1 MAPRVTGVVQGLAAE
16 SMRASPGTALQRG
29 LPFAVVMATAGA
41 SVLAGRCGW
50 PALVVPL
57 LGLAIVQAAW
67 LPVAGL
73 LRHRAEF
80 RLGWSA
86 WWTVRPAHEHSGM
99 HTVPLGLA
107 VITSGLL
114 ELSARYPMSWPLLAA
129 EICLGFTWLTTI
141 ACIGRFAWS
150 LASHGFSLKSLDG
163 TWFLVPA
170 ALLGAAIATEGMIP
184 HGAPRWTG
192 VLATVALGGVLLG
205 WAGYC
210 TLAVTALAR
219 VRRHGLDGVPLAPWW
234 IAMGCAG
241 LAAAALGRVLEGE
254 ALGSPLQTFLSATTV
269 TTADL
274 AVVLCVPV
282 LVGGAWFLLRRCR
295 YRAAAAW
302 PPTFST
308 AVFALGC
315 LQAGAVAQSAALRS
329 VGIAA
334 GDAALLFWAVTSC
347 WNVKCAY
354 AARFGRRAAPIVET
368 SKEP

>member
-1 MAPRVTGVVQGLAAE
+1 MNGVLQGLAAE
-16 SMRASPGTALQRG
+16 SMRTSRGTALRQG
-29 LPFAVVMATAGA
+29 LPFGVVMATAGA

-86 WWTVRPAHEHSGM
+86 WWTVGPAHEHSGI

-107 VITSGLL
+107 VISSGLL
-114 ELSARYPMSWPLLAA
+114 ALSARYPMSWPLLPA
-129 EICLGFTWLTTI
+129 EICLGLTWLTTI
-141 ACIGRFAWS
+141 TCIGRFGWS
-150 LASHGFSLKSLDG
+150 LASHGFSLQSLDG

-170 ALLGAAIATEGMIP
+170 VLFGAGIATEAMIP
-184 HGAPRWTG
+184 QDAPRWTG
-192 VLATVALGGVLLG
+192 VLATVPLGAMLLG

-219 VRRHGLDGVPLAPWW
+219 LHRYGLDGVPLAPWW

-269 TTADL
+269 ITAEL
-274 AVVLCVPV
+274 AAVLCVPL
-282 LVGGAWFLLRRCR
+282 LVAGAWFLLRRCR

-302 PPTFST
+302 PPTFSS

-315 LQAGAVAQSAALRS
+315 LQAGAIAQSPALRS
-329 VGIAA
+329 LGIAA
-334 GDAALLFWAVTSC
+334 GDATLLFWAVTSC

-354 AARFGRRAAPIVET
+354 VARFGRGAAPIVES
-368 SKEP
+368 SKEA